1 MSLVVRHIRL
11 RAQTT
16 GGLYGADIPI
26 QPGCTILHAPNT
38 SGKST
43 TLQALLYALGLEQ
56 MLSPKRE
63 IPLPFAMRTHVEDP
77 ETSETHQIIE
87 SYVAVELENA
97 QQERIAVK
105 RGVTV
110 TATDRRLVSVFSGP
124 ELTDPGKSYARRD
137 YFVLDGGAAQREA
150 GFHRF
155 LADFIGWHLPI
166 VKRYDG
172 SECPL
177 YVETVFPLFFVEQK
191 TGWTAIPANIPTH
204 FKIRDVHRRSVEFLL
219 DLETHEIER
228 RKQDLEIQQIALRAR
243 WSGIIHDMKAMA
255 NAAGLSAT
263 QLPEAPTAFV
273 DEVRAAH
280 LLVFE
285 DKAWRPLA
293 AQLATLQER
302 LDSLDDVL
310 IPEVEG
316 VADEAS
322 AEADQLTREIQ
333 TLNADRSEIFRERQA
348 EALQLS
354 ATQERLSLL
363 ADDIRKNQDARK
375 LQTYGSELA
384 KDLSPNH
391 CPTCEQPLD
400 DSLLPQGVLA
410 SVMSID
416 DNIDYLSAQRNIF
429 RRLADRSESAIRDL
443 DLELLSTNEE
453 VRRKAARLR
462 ALKSDLIAP
471 SHAAS
476 AAFIEQRLR
485 LEQRVLQLVEAQER
499 FSGVI
504 DHLQRQVEDWKDLS
518 AAKAKLP
525 DNRLGEKDIEKLR
538 LFERSIRAQLD
549 LYKFT
554 TFPTSEL
561 TVSEDTYRPEKEGFE
576 IGFELSASDSI
587 RLKWAYQ
594 MGLLEVAKTTAT
606 NHPGLLVFDEP
617 RQQEAA
623 KVSMAGLL
631 RVAARNGANGAQI
644 IIATSEQ
651 LDTIKELT
659 TGLQCNLQT
668 FPGRIIRRIPDE
680 H

>member
-1 MSLVVRHIRL
+1 MSLVVRYIRL

-26 QPGCTILHAPNT
+26 LPGCTIIHAPNT

-97 QQERIAVK
+97 RQERIAVK

-110 TATDRRLVSVFSGP
+110 TSTDRRLVSVFSGP
-124 ELTDPGKSYARRD
+124 ELSDPGKSYARRD

-155 LADFIGWHLPI
+155 LADFIGWQLPI

-177 YVETVFPLFFVEQK
+177 YVETLFPLFFVEQK
-191 TGWTAIPANIPTH
+191 AGWTAIPANIPTH

-219 DLETHEIER
+219 DLETHELER
-228 RKQDLEIQQIALRAR
+228 RKQDLELQQTALRVR
-243 WSGIIHDMKAMA
+243 WLGIIHDVKAMS
-255 NAAGLSAT
+255 NAVGLSAA
-263 QLPEAPTAFV
+263 QLPEAPTAFA

-285 DKAWRPLA
+285 DKAWRPLV
-293 AQLATLQER
+293 AQLAVLQER

-310 IPEVEG
+310 IPEVEN

-322 AEADQLTREIQ
+322 VEADQLTREIHV
-333 TLNADRSEIFRERQA
+333 LNADRSEVFRERQV

-391 CPTCEQPLD
+391 CPTCEQPID

-410 SVMSID
+410 AVMSID
-416 DNIDYLSAQRNIF
+416 DNIDYLSAQRAIF
-429 RRLADRSESAIRDL
+429 RRLADRSESVIRDL

-485 LEQRVLQLVEAQER
+485 LEQRVLQLLEAQER

-504 DHLQRQVEDWKDLS
+504 DQLQRLVEDWQALLAD
-518 AAKAKLP
+518 KALLP
-525 DNRLGEKDIEKLR
+525 DSRLGETDLGKLR
-538 LFERSIRAQLD
+538 LFERSIRSQLD

-594 MGLLEVAKTTAT
+594 MGLLEVAKSADT

-631 RVAARNGANGAQI
+631 RVAARNGAAGAQI

-651 LDTIKELT
+651 LDTVKELT
-659 TGLQCNLQT
+659 ANLQCDLQT
-668 FPGRIIRRIPDE
+668 FPGRIIKRIPAE
-680 H
+680 R